1 MTAYLSIIAIK
12 AHFRIHFDMTH
23 WEDDDESFEILQ
35 DYKSKNKRNNKKRNL
50 AVSVNNS
57 PQKSDRSE
65 CPVVYYGQKQTET

>member
-23 WEDDDESFEILQ
+23 WEDDESFEILQ

-50 AVSVNNS
+50 AVSINNS
-57 PQKSDRSE
+57 PPKSDRSE
-65 CPVVYYGQKQTET
+65 CPVFYYGQKQTET